1 MIQGIAGTGYV
12 PNVYMFGSAGMRRNS
27 DVLSPVKPIAGIKP
41 LSSGR
46 SHITAVASSYAEE
59 NTELFQSTH
68 LPHTAQ
74 DEKIMENYENTEQA
88 QYNLSNPYESARMA
102 TEGVLL
108 AGLHFDQL
116 V

>member
-12 PNVYMFGSAGMRRNS
+12 SNVYMFGSAGMRRNG

-46 SHITAVASSYAEE
+46 SHITAVASYAKE
-59 NTELFQSTH
+59 NTELFQSSH
-68 LPHTAQ
+68 LPRTTQ

-108 AGLHFDQL
+108 SGLHFDQL